1 MKNLLIFNPLPTF
14 PLQQGSSRRTWNLIN
29 EIRKNNYRIHMVYYG
44 AYRNNKNT
52 YLKLEQHFDSLT
64 IIEKNTE
71 FKRRNGKNYY
81 IDDLYEEGLGEQ
93 VATICKNLEI
103 DIVLCNYV
111 FHSKVLDYLPK
122 NIYKMIDTIDIFT
135 DKYKTED
142 WYSFSAEDEAK
153 GLDRADLVIAIQDQE
168 KKYFEKISKS
178 QVITIKHIDEPKFTE
193 KNYKEPKIIGILSSG
208 HKQDLLAMQI
218 FLKEFKKFTAKHP
231 SYDIQLHIGGK
242 ICDKLSPSEVNSDKI
257 KLLYLVNDLDVFYNS
272 LDIVCSIP
280 LDGTGLKIKTI
291 EALSYGLPLLAT
303 QCASEGIDSTS
314 EFHQCSTIQEMFLR
328 LEDLI
333 GNKIPLQQ
341 LSQLSKEL
349 FLTYVEKNNKNLQ
362 SIFPYVKPKQN
373 PTYNT
378 VLSLYRDLELTKAQD
393 GFSIETEE
401 QDSYKKLFYQIDL
414 LAKTPFIRYPF
425 KKYKLYKSMLNTFN
439 LNK

>member
-1 MKNLLIFNPLPTF
+1 MKNLLIFNPLHTF
-14 PLQQGSSRRTWNLIN
+14 PLQQGSSRRTWNLVN

-44 AYRNNKNT
+44 AYKNNKST
-52 YLKLEQHFDSLT
+52 YLKLEQYFDSLT
-64 IIEKNTE
+64 IIEKNIE

-103 DIVLCNYV
+103 DIVLCSYV

-122 NIYKMIDTIDIFT
+122 NIYKVIDTIDIFT

-178 QVITIKHIDEPKFTE
+178 QVITIKHIDEPKFIV

-218 FLKEFKKFTAKHP
+218 FLKEFKKFIAKYP

-257 KLLYLVNDLDVFYNS
+257 KLLYLVDDLDVFYKS

-280 LDGTGLKIKTI
+280 LDGTGIKIKTI

-314 EFHQCSTIQEMFLR
+314 KFHQCSTIQEMFLR

-333 GNKIPLQQ
+333 CNKITLQQ

-362 SIFPYVKPKQN
+362 SIFPYIKPKQN

-378 VLSLYRDLELTKAQD
+378 VLSLYRDLELTKAKD
-393 GFSIETEE
+393 GFGIGTEK
-401 QDSYKKLFYQIDL
+401 QNSYKKLFYQIDL
-414 LAKTPFIRYPF
+414 LATTPFVRYPF